1 MKVLS
6 PMSRPAFG
14 ALFNDLS
21 GTLLAAPIRRLFCR
35 GGSAWSDP
43 ERGTTAPDSYLR
55 CGRSGSRGFENTS
68 VRDSRPRHLTP
79 DVALLNSSPTPKE
92 LWEYR
97 FPQDFRGS
105 YITSEPL
112 SCRKKNARKF

>member
-6 PMSRPAFG
+6 PTSRPAFG

-43 ERGTTAPDSYLR
+43 ERGTTAPDSYLQ

-68 VRDSRPRHLTP
+68 VRASRPRHLVRKGNKSRVLEESSEVRSPKTP
-79 DVALLNSSPTPKE
+79 YSGLNAHFSHWPCWTE
-92 LWEYR
+92 
-97 FPQDFRGS
+97 
-105 YITSEPL
+105 
-112 SCRKKNARKF
+112 

>member
-6 PMSRPAFG
+6 PTSRPAFG

-55 CGRSGSRGFENTS
+55 CGRSGSRGFENTTS
-68 VRDSRPRHLTP
+68 DRESRPRHLIP
-79 DVALLNSSPTPKE
+79 DFASLNSWPTERARGVP
-92 LWEYR
+92 L
-97 FPQDFRGS
+97 PQDFRP
-105 YITSEPL
+105 YL
-112 SCRKKNARKF
+112 YHV